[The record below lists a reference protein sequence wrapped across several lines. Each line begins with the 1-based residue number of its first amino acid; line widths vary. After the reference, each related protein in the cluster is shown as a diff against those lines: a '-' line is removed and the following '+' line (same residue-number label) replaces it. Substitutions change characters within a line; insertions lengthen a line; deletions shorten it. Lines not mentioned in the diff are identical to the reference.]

1 MRLKLVLRLILALT
15 FAVVASIFSQL
26 IPPFYGPD
34 TFVLRVFIT
43 VLSAIVGFA
52 VFPDIAGPIRVIT
65 VTTVNFLVHRVSSEV
80 MSQLLKIP
88 RLNNPLGSQVPQ
100 VGSVSL
106 TKPLILDTSA
116 IIDGRI
122 LDIAKTGFISGLIL
136 VPRFVLTELQQV
148 ADSSDDLK
156 RARGRRGFE
165 TVEQLKKTKGIRLE
179 VWDKEQ
185 SGKTVDDKLLNLA
198 KALSGKILTCDFNLN
213 RVASVSGIAVLN
225 INDLAN
231 SVKQISLPGERLE
244 IKIVHMG
251 KDKLQG
257 VGYLEDGTMVVV
269 SNAAEEIGQTI
280 KAEVTKNIQTPAGR
294 MIFGKLS
301 T

>member
-1 MRLKLVLRLILALT
+1 MKVKLIFRLILALT
-15 FAVVASIFSQL
+15 FAVVTAIFSQL
-26 IPPFYGPD
+26 IPPFFGSD
-34 TFVLRVFIT
+34 TFLVRVFIT
-43 VLSAIVGFA
+43 LLAALIGFA
-52 VFPDIAGPIRVIT
+52 IFPDIAGPIRIIT
-65 VTTVNFLVHRVSSEV
+65 VTTVNFLVYRVSSEV
-80 MSQLLKIP
+80 MNQLLKIP
-88 RLNNPLGSQVPQ
+88 RLNNPLGNQVPQ

-116 IIDGRI
+116 IIDGRV

-156 RARGRRGFE
+156 RQRGRRGFE
-165 TVEQLKKTKGIRLE
+165 IVEGLKKIRGLRVE

-185 SGKTVDDKLLNLA
+185 GGKAVDDKLLNLA
-198 KALSGKILTCDFNLN
+198 KGLSGKILTCDFNLN
-213 RVASVSGIAVLN
+213 KVATVSNIAVLN

-231 SVKQISLPGERLE
+231 AVKQISLPGEGLE
-244 IKIVHMG
+244 IKIVHLG

-269 SNAAEEIGQTI
+269 ASAAEQIGQAV
-280 KAEVTKNIQTPAGR
+280 KVEVTKNIQTPAGR
-294 MIFGKLS
+294 MIFGKKS
-301 T
+301 